1 MQPAVVAQPRSV
13 DRLTWPDVA
22 KGLCI
27 ALVVLHHVTGKH
39 YVTALPADLAW
50 LAGPWAWVTSALK
63 PLRMPLFFVISG
75 FFAAG
80 ALRRPWRQV
89 VGARLASPYYLYV
102 VWLALHALIFSVET
116 DLPMNRSRDGGELVL
131 DLVYASTGL
140 WYLYALAAY
149 FLVLKV
155 LVPLPRQWV
164 LAIALTVTVVGAL
177 LPIAEVNRAAV
188 LQNFVYFAV
197 GALFPGV
204 VRRVA
209 AGRTRWVTWALAMT
223 FFGLVAALR
232 WLGVPVEMLSVLA
245 VPLGIRVAVAM
256 TAWPALADA
265 AGHLG
270 RRTLPVY
277 VLHVPLLALVH
288 HLPGLLPTDVAPV
301 AAALYPLL
309 LTALLIGTS
318 LVLARVLAAGG
329 LGWLL
334 ARPGSTAWR
343 RERRHH
349 VVVGQGP
356 RTVRR
361 RLVGRPA
368 VPSLGD
374 QPAEARARATHR
386 RFSASYL

>member
-1 MQPAVVAQPRSV
+1 MQPPVIAQPRSV

-39 YVTALPADLAW
+39 YATALPGDLAW
-50 LAGPWAWVTSALK
+50 LAGPWAWTTSALK

-89 VGARLASPYYLYV
+89 VGARLVSPYYLYV
-102 VWLALHALIFSVET
+102 VWLVLHALIFSVES
-116 DLPMNRSRDGGELVL
+116 DLPMNRSRDGGELL
-131 DLVYASTGL
+131 RDLVYASTGL

-149 FLVLKV
+149 FLVLK
-155 LVPLPRQWV
+155 LLAPLPRRMV
-164 LAIALTVTVVGAL
+164 LATALTITVVGAL

-188 LQNFVYFAV
+188 LQSFVYFAF
-197 GALFPGV
+197 GALYPGV

-209 AGRTRWVTWALAMT
+209 AGRTRWVTWTLAVT
-223 FFGLVAALR
+223 FFVLVAALR
-232 WLGVPVEMLSVLA
+232 RLGVPVELLSVLA
-245 VPLGIRVAVAM
+245 VPLGIRVAVEM
-256 TAWPALADA
+256 TAWPALANA
-265 AGHLG
+265 AAHLG

-288 HLPGLLPTDVAPV
+288 HVPGLLPADVVPA

-309 LTALLIGTS
+309 LTAVLVGTS
-318 LVLARVLAAGG
+318 LVLARGLAAGG

-349 VVVGQGP
+349 VVVDQAPG
-356 RTVRR
+356 VSRR
-361 RLVGRPA
+361 RVMGRQP
-368 VPSLGD
+368 VPSLGNE
-374 QPAEARARATHR
+374 PAAARARATHR